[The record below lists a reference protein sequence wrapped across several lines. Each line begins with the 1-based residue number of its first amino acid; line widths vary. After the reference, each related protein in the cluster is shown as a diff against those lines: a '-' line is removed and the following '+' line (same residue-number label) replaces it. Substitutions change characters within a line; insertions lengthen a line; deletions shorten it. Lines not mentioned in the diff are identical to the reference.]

1 MGLLGP
7 LPRLAAA
14 SAAQVGLCFSFW
26 GPSKNGRTTEG
37 RPWAAPGLPR
47 GQQVRATV
55 PVSSPG
61 SSVCS
66 GRLRPLDSPCLA
78 PRLPRHSRTTA
89 DSVRCTPGAPALGV
103 GGGPGLPTSHLGGR
117 RGKARRVRSGRAA
130 LDPRCAAS
138 GWGSSGKLLTSL
150 GLGFPICKV
159 GIATESASS
168 RRAETK

>member
-7 LPRLAAA
+7 LPRLPAA
-14 SAAQVGLCFSFW
+14 SEAQVGLCFSFW

-66 GRLRPLDSPCLA
+66 GRLRPPDSPCLA
-78 PRLPRHSRTTA
+78 PACHAIPEPQPTWSGAHLEHQPWVLVGA
-89 DSVRCTPGAPALGV
+89 QDS
-103 GGGPGLPTSHLGGR
+103 S
-117 RGKARRVRSGRAA
+117 
-130 LDPRCAAS
+130 
-138 GWGSSGKLLTSL
+138 LLT
-150 GLGFPICKV
+150 
-159 GIATESASS
+159 
-168 RRAETK
+168 